1 MRLRGQ
7 SLRVG
12 QSVTSAEPSSRS
24 EALWPISDL
33 RAFLFGSWHVDR
45 ALNDRRHSISGHFR
59 GRAQFTPV
67 GDCLAYE
74 ECGLLDFGAHH
85 GLAEQRFYELD
96 LSGGQAFVSHTCEP
110 DRYEGHFVAF
120 DARKW
125 QSAWS
130 VLGPRK
136 DEEIFSQYTR
146 MA

>member
-1 MRLRGQ
+1 
-7 SLRVG
+7 
-12 QSVTSAEPSSRS
+12 
-24 EALWPISDL
+24 LWPISDL

-85 GLAEQRFYELD
+85 GLAEQRYCFDFQTGHGRAQVHFRDGRAFYELD